1 MAKYLRKECGDLN
14 EVASDNDD
22 DKGDGDAN
30 SKDIE
35 VVEFGKGEAL
45 TMLDSLI
52 NLKCISREERN
63 SSCHHE
69 RQITE
74 DKNAE
79 QKAKPYP

>member
-1 MAKYLRKECGDLN
+1 MAKYLRKKCGDLN

-63 SSCHHE
+63 SFCHHE
-69 RQITE
+69 RQIRE